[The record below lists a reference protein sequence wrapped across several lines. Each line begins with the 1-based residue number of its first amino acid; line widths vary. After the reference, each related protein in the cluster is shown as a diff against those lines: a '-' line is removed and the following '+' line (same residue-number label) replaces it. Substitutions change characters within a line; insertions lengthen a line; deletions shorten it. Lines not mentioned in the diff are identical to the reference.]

1 MELSV
6 VMPCLNEAETV
17 ETCVRKTIGFFE
29 DNGIDGEVVIADNGS
44 TDGSQQLARDAGA
57 RVVPVIDK
65 GYGNALMGGIRA
77 ARGRYVAM
85 GDADDSYDFT
95 TLGPFLDELRGGADL
110 VMGNRFKGGIAPGAM
125 PPLHRYL
132 GNPVLS
138 FVGRLFFGSKI
149 GDFHCGLRAF
159 NKESIMRLGL
169 QTGGMEFASEM
180 VVKATLAKYDIR
192 EVPTTLSPDG
202 RSRAPHLNTWRDG
215 WRHLRFLLLYS
226 PRWLFLIP
234 GLVFMT
240 LGLVA
245 GIALSFGPV
254 RVGEIAFDVDTLVGA
269 GAALVIGFQ
278 AVVFALLT
286 KVYAMQEGFLPHD
299 RRVQKI
305 IDWWSLE
312 RGLVLGG
319 LLAVAGLA
327 GLAASLL
334 HWRVNNFGELD
345 PRQSLRLV
353 VPAATAL
360 VMSLQAIF
368 GSLFISILGIRR
380 RQHPPA
386 IDAADEAAGL
396 VDAAVLKVAAE
407 AQKERAVADKS
418 ETGEVAADPERDK
431 APAVAAAK
439 GAAKKTTGK
448 STGKTRKS
456 AGEAKGAAK
465 GEPAGESTGK
475 GAGKSRAK
483 GAPAGE
489 SGAAEDE

>member
-29 DNGIDGEVVIADNGS
+29 DKGIDGEVVIADNGS

-77 ARGRYVAM
+77 ARGKYVAM

-95 TLGPFLDELRGGADL
+95 TLGPFLDELRDGADL
-110 VMGNRFKGGIAPGAM
+110 VMGNRFKGGIADGAM

-138 FVGRLFFGSKI
+138 FIGRLFFGSKI

-159 NKESIMRLGL
+159 EKDAIMRLGL

-180 VVKATLAKYDIR
+180 VVKATLQGYDIR

-202 RSRAPHLNTWRDG
+202 RTRAPHLNTWRDG

-245 GIALSFGPV
+245 GIALSTGPV
-254 RVGEIAFDVDTLVGA
+254 TVGEIAFDVDTLVGA
-269 GAALVIGFQ
+269 SAALVIGFQ
-278 AVVFALLT
+278 AVLFALLT

-312 RGLVLGG
+312 RGLLIGG

-327 GLAASLL
+327 GLVASLL
-334 HWRVNNFGELD
+334 HWRVNSFGELD
-345 PRQSLRLV
+345 PRHSLRIV

-360 VMSLQAIF
+360 VMSFQAIF
-368 GSLFISILGIRR
+368 ASLFVSILGIRR
-380 RQHPPA
+380 RQHPPLTDPA
-386 IDAADEAAGL
+386 EEAAGV
-396 VDAAVLKVAAE
+396 VDAAAHKAKRAAEKAEQAEQAEQAEKAEEKAADKAEEKVAAGSAE
-407 AQKERAVADKS
+407 
-418 ETGEVAADPERDK
+418 
-431 APAVAAAK
+431 AAK
-439 GAAKKTTGK
+439 ETD
-448 STGKTRKS
+448 
-456 AGEAKGAAK
+456 GEG
-465 GEPAGESTGK
+465 GPAE
-475 GAGKSRAK
+475 R
-483 GAPAGE
+483 
-489 SGAAEDE
+489 